1 MQNSTTHKIT
11 YLNCPEPLA
20 VNANDNYCLNVTFDD
35 GVTKR
40 FDFLPYFKYSYFEPL
55 KDIKL
60 FKKAYVVPSAIVW
73 NEDLDIAIEEVYE
86 EGETITNNS
95 KITANRK
102 AKK

>member
-1 MQNSTTHKIT
+1 MPSMTILLTPIIALVNLWICTSTPFFVLLFFYQNYHKGFDVLPAFIQIFYSHIMQKS
-11 YLNCPEPLA
+11 
-20 VNANDNYCLNVTFDD
+20 
-35 GVTKR
+35 
-40 FDFLPYFKYSYFEPL
+40 
-55 KDIKL
+55 L